1 MGAMMRRSKVGI
13 LSRTFWRV
21 MCALSGRGGPLEPT
35 MQADTP
41 ERPQNQPDATV
52 KDSRQR
58 KRYRL
63 SELVAQMND
72 DRRGEIQVGP
82 ALGREFGA

>member
-1 MGAMMRRSKVGI
+1 
-13 LSRTFWRV
+13 
-21 MCALSGRGGPLEPT
+21 